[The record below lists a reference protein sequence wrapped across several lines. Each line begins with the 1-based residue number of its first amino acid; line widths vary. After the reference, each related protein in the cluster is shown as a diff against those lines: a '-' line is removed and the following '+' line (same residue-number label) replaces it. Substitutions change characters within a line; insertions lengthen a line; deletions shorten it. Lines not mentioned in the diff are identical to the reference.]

1 MNLEQEIIFR
11 RAADR
16 MVQKNNLRAH
26 PVKLLDQKDLMRI
39 TPDEPVGGVD
49 INSRDD
55 PGGHGIPQLFQSRTK
70 QNRSAVSLIH
80 IGVVRQDAEAVGRN
94 ALLERRDLTSNRI
107 VTRLTVARD
116 PRIESN
122 TISFDNDLSP
132 PRHLGSHP
140 RRWALNI
147 AGLQLGLRTTRRRR
161 RETGIR
167 LDQMLGTKSCRLE

>member
-1 MNLEQEIIFR
+1 VPSPASAAFQNLRSLVFRYHALNLEQEIIFR

-55 PGGHGIPQLFQSRTK
+55 PRGHGIPQLFQSRTK
-70 QNRSAVSLIH
+70 KNRSAVSLVH

-94 ALLERRDLTSNRI
+94 ALLERRDLTSDRI

-122 TISFDNDLSP
+122 AISYDHDFSP
-132 PRHLGSHP
+132 PAILV
-140 RRWALNI
+140 LI
-147 AGLQLGLRTTRRRR
+147 LAGGL
-161 RETGIR
+161 
-167 LDQMLGTKSCRLE
+167 